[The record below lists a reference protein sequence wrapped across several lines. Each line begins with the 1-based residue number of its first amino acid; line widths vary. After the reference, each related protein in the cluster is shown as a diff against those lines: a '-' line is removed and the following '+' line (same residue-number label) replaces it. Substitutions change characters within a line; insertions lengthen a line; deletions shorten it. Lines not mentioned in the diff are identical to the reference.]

1 MKEPGDSASFVYPMR
16 LLFFVLFWLVTASAT
31 AQSITISGRVSDRET
46 KEPLPY
52 ASVYIKGKAIGTIT
66 NLQGEFDF
74 HVPQEFRN
82 EMLVV
87 SMLGYANFESP
98 VWAMPSGLPT
108 TIELNAAAILLKEVV
123 VQDSLLGA
131 DIFRIALRRIR
142 QNYPMKPF
150 LLEGFYRDVKKVGGT
165 YISLLEAAVEIYD
178 ESYAEPRNKFKL
190 RERVRLLEVRKSLGY
205 ESKFTTY
212 FDQVNLLEDLLL
224 YNDVR
229 YRQFPEEDIFFNGL
243 ERKPSTTYDG
253 NEVYVISHT
262 KEYKLTIYID
272 KITYGILHL
281 DFESNLMNDDS
292 KKQSMISRFVYVKRE
307 INFRKIQNKLYLSYL
322 SMDSKI
328 NWYDIETNEL
338 KFETALYQQLLINRV
353 TPNTNERIKSVEKMR
368 NYSLQFQD
376 LPYNKTFWDNYNVI
390 KETPLDKKII
400 EDIEKA
406 GPLDKQ
412 FEGKY

>member
-1 MKEPGDSASFVYPMR
+1 MR
-16 LLFFVLFWLVTASAT
+16 LPFFVIFWLITASAA
-31 AQSITISGRVSDRET
+31 AQNITITGRVSDRET
-46 KEPLPY
+46 KEPLPF
-52 ASVYIKGKAIGTIT
+52 ASVYLKGKAIGTIT
-66 NLQGEFDF
+66 NLDGEFDF
-74 HVPQEFRN
+74 HIPQEYRN

-87 SMLGYANFESP
+87 SMLGYTNFELP
-98 VWAMPSGLPT
+98 VWAMISSPPAP
-108 TIELNAAAILLKEVV
+108 IELNASAILLKEVV

-131 DIFRIALRRIR
+131 DILRIALRRIR
-142 QNYPMKPF
+142 NNYPMKPF
-150 LLEGFYRDVKKVGGT
+150 LLEGFYRDIKKVGGT

-178 ESYAEPRNKFKL
+178 ENYTEPRNKFKL

-229 YRQFPEEDIFFNGL
+229 YRQFPEEDIFFNSL
-243 ERKPSTTYDG
+243 ERKPNTIYDG

-262 KEYKLTIYID
+262 KEYKLNIYID
-272 KITYGILHL
+272 KTTYGILHL

-307 INFRKIQNKLYLSYL
+307 INFRKIENKLYLSYL

-328 NWYDIETNEL
+328 NWYDIETDEL

-353 TPNTNERIKSVEKMR
+353 TPNTNVRIKSIEKMR

-376 LPYNKTFWDNYNVI
+376 LPYNKTFWDNYNLI

-400 EDIEKA
+400 EDLEKA

>member
-1 MKEPGDSASFVYPMR
+1 MKGIVDYTSSLNSMR
-16 LLFFVLFWLVTASAT
+16 SLIFVLFWLISASAV
-31 AQSITISGRVSDRET
+31 AQNITISGRVSDRHT
-46 KEPLPY
+46 KEALPF

-66 NLQGEFDF
+66 NLHGEFDF
-74 HVPQEFRN
+74 HFPQEYRN
-82 EMLVV
+82 EILVV
-87 SMLGYANFESP
+87 SMLGYSNFELP
-98 VWAMPSGLPT
+98 VWAMNVDDPAN
-108 TIELNAAAILLKEVV
+108 IELNPSAIVLNEVV
-123 VQDSLLGA
+123 VEDSLLGA
-131 DIFRIALRRIR
+131 DILRLALSRIKY
-142 QNYPMKPF
+142 NYPMKPF
-150 LLEGFYRDVKKVGGT
+150 LMEGFYRDIKRVGGT

-178 ESYAEPRNKFKL
+178 EDYTEPRNKFKL

-224 YNDVR
+224 FNDVR
-229 YRQFPEEDIFFNGL
+229 YRQFPEEEEFFNSL
-243 ERKPSTTYDG
+243 ERKPNTMFDG
-253 NEVYVISHT
+253 SEVYVLNHS
-262 KEYKLTIYID
+262 KDYSLTLYVD
-272 KITYGILHL
+272 KTTYGILHL
-281 DFESNLMNDDS
+281 NFESHLMNDDQ

-307 INFRKIQNKLYLSYL
+307 INFQKIENKLYLGYM

-353 TPNTNERIKSVEKMR
+353 KPNTSERIKSLEKMR

-376 LPYNKTFWDNYNVI
+376 LPYNKKFWDNYNVI

-400 EDIEKA
+400 EDLEKA